1 MLPPLNLENASQ
13 YQRTTLIAPRRGS
26 GIPPGHGLKMIRLIG
41 KGSNN
46 AVYLYKTKD
55 DQLVVVRQPR
65 RKSDTQRVGNATW
78 EFRNTAIAVQLH
90 AAPLLYDAWYN
101 RHASDDQRGGLHMIS
116 EYFPQDMHNLIMDT
130 PEMVAP
136 LSDKLRAEIT
146 SHIRK
151 MADHHL
157 FCYDLKPSNMV
168 FRESPFA
175 VRFIDFGRDFCE
187 WRPYSEGNEFTER
200 APVLSFVQTLC
211 ERYADDRMSA
221 SKLYTELIYVVMML
235 LLSSNIAFTIDQSRT
250 ASRRTF
256 ADNQLL
262 NFMGTALQE
271 LREQTCGKHIKLI
284 KEVLRQRDIR
294 DTLRHYMG
302 RRNCGTKRCFHYAS
316 FCHKARRVD
325 DLVLA

>member
-1 MLPPLNLENASQ
+1 MLSPLDLENASQ
-13 YQRTTLIAPRRGS
+13 YQRTVLIAPRRGS
-26 GIPPGHGLKMIRLIG
+26 GLPHGYGLKVVRLIG

-46 AVYLYKTKD
+46 AVYLYKTKH
-55 DQLVVVRQPR
+55 DQLVIVRQPR

-78 EFRNTAIAVQLH
+78 EFRNTAIAVQLGV
-90 AAPLLYDAWYN
+90 APFLYDAWYN
-101 RHASDDQRGGLHMIS
+101 RHASEDQRGGLHMIA

-136 LSDKLRAEIT
+136 LSDQLRNEIT

-151 MADHHL
+151 MANNHL

-168 FRESPFA
+168 FRDNPFA

-187 WRPYSEGNEFTER
+187 WRPYSEDNEFIER
-200 APVLSFVQTLC
+200 APVLSFMQSLC
-211 ERYADDRMSA
+211 EKYADDRLPA
-221 SKLYTELIYVVMML
+221 SKLYTELIYMVMML

-271 LREQTCGKHIKLI
+271 LRDQTRGKHIKLI

-316 FCHKARRVD
+316 FCTHPSS
-325 DLVLA
+325 